1 MGLDSAAWA
10 RAGRTIGPESGG
22 DEPSVTHVGEPAL
35 IRTTSLDIGRGA
47 VLAGRYQIEA
57 AIGKGGSGIVLRA
70 FDRVA
75 QVPVAIKILK
85 PELASD
91 PRWVERFSRELRLAR
106 RIQNANVCR
115 VFDIGQADG
124 HWFITMELATGGS
137 LRDHIGP
144 EAPVR
149 SEDAR
154 LSDVRA
160 VVAGL
165 AAIHEAGIVHRDL
178 KPDNFLRMDDGRL
191 VLSDFG
197 LATNPSDASTVSIL
211 VGTPSYMPPEVVAG
225 EQATFTSDVWS
236 LGVVMHEILFARR
249 PEWTSGTNRRV
260 SLPSRRD
267 LSRTDRSLALLVEEC
282 IQDDAGSRPSDGRDA
297 QRRLDAVLS
306 SRQQRRLWP
315 LRTAR
320 ARWAWPLIA
329 VGSAV
334 VAALVS
340 GHVWRGASAGLD
352 VRATATRTAAIGG
365 QAADWTKTMN
375 VVASFHEP
383 VHCMSWL
390 DPDRVLR
397 LVVGSPRRAVDVD
410 VKTSVERPA
419 PLSEETFALGCPQ
432 RNARGEVLFQRFD
445 GSGRQE
451 IMLAASEGD
460 ASSAKPM
467 TIGSDPVWLPSYEEF
482 VYTADDAHAAVFSVP
497 VMTTNII
504 SESSENG
511 GMLVEKIVSQ
521 DGKSIA
527 LRYLDSSTHRHVV
540 VHELPSL
547 AVRSAT
553 TFGEIVSEF
562 EFGGPEQL
570 LFSTAGA
577 NGKILAA
584 FDVRSN
590 KAERLGFVPDR
601 NLGTPRV
608 GRDWLAVKSYAT
620 QSDVWKVEN
629 GARTIRL
636 TTDGRSIY
644 PDQSPHGDL
653 LVEHLG
659 SDTSFSIV
667 LYAKGAAPRVMT
679 TGPFDVTPRFLPD
692 GRGWLYVDVLRRTIR
707 RCSLSSG
714 VCEDVYTANEIPFLP
729 VASPDQKF
737 IAFVTAVGRQ
747 RVKILDASGGV
758 RDLGAARPDCSPHW
772 TSKDRLWVL
781 RGTEQAPTWT
791 SIDVVTGEQEAT
803 LSVPATASHV
813 TRDCPYL
820 FTPPGVVDP
829 SRVATWTAE
838 ETDVGVVPRQQA
850 PGIGQNP

>member
-10 RAGRTIGPESGG
+10 RAGEMIGPETGG

-35 IRTTSLDIGRGA
+35 IRATSLDIGRGA
-47 VLAGRYQIEA
+47 LLAGRYQIEA

-75 QVPVAIKILK
+75 QVPVAVKILK

-137 LRDHIGP
+137 LRDQIGP
-144 EAPVR
+144 AAPVR

-197 LATNPSDASTVSIL
+197 LATNRSDASTVSIL

-249 PEWTSGTNRRV
+249 PEWTSGTYRRV

-267 LSRTDRSLALLVEEC
+267 LSRAERSLALLVEEC

-306 SRQQRRLWP
+306 SRQQHRLWP

-329 VGSAV
+329 VGSAA

-352 VRATATRTAAIGG
+352 VRATAARTAAIGG

-410 VKTSVERPA
+410 VRTSVERPA
-419 PLSEETFALGCPQ
+419 PLSETTFALGCPQ
-432 RNARGEVLFQRFD
+432 QNTRGEVLFQRFD
-445 GSGRQE
+445 ASGRQE

-460 ASSAKPM
+460 ASGAKPM
-467 TIGSDPVWLPSYEEF
+467 TIGSDPVWLPSNDEF

-504 SESSENG
+504 SESSENA
-511 GMLVEKIVSQ
+511 GMLVEKVVSQ

-527 LRYLDSSTHRHVV
+527 LRYLDSTTHRHVV

-547 AVRSAT
+547 AVRNAT
-553 TFGEIVSEF
+553 TFSEVVSEF

-577 NGKILAA
+577 DGSSLAA
-584 FDVRSN
+584 FDLRSN
-590 KAERLGFVPDR
+590 KAERLGFIPGR
-601 NLGTPRV
+601 SLGTPKV
-608 GRDWLAVKSYAT
+608 GRDWWAVKSYAT
-620 QSDVWKVEN
+620 KSDVWKVDN

-636 TTDGRSIY
+636 TTDGKSVF
-644 PDQSPHGDL
+644 PDQSPNGDL

-659 SDTSFSIV
+659 SDLTFSIV
-667 LYAKGAAPRVMT
+667 LYAKGAAPRAMT
-679 TGPFDVTPRFLPD
+679 MGPIDVTPRFLPD
-692 GRGWLYVDVLRRTIR
+692 GRGWLYVDIRRRTIR

-714 VCEDVYTANEIPFLP
+714 LCEDIYTADAIPFLP
-729 VASPDQKF
+729 VASPDQKL
-737 IAFVTAVGRQ
+737 IAFMTSVGRE
-747 RVKILDASGGV
+747 RVKVLDTTGGV

-772 TSKDRLWVL
+772 ASADRLWVL
-781 RGTEQAPTWT
+781 RGTEQAPTWAA
-791 SIDVVTGEQEAT
+791 IDVATGEQTAT
-803 LSVPATASHV
+803 LPVPANASHA

-829 SRVATWTAE
+829 PQVATWTAE